1 MGAIE
6 ELGLSKEDIYNE
18 IEKGIS
24 SEKGEVL
31 SLEESKIIS
40 EIINNDEKKEEV
52 ITDDTDSI
60 GVPTEIL
67 SEQEMVSL
75 LSALNDDGNLPIELQ
90 ERLKRECLLSDKI
103 NELKRS
109 IKNASDEELDFLSI
123 NLDYL
128 IDIMLHNE
136 KIKKEYEY
144 HKTLKKILGINNYEH
159 KD

>member
-1 MGAIE
+1 MKSIE
-6 ELGLSKEDIYNE
+6 ELGLSKKD
-18 IEKGIS
+18 K
-24 SEKGEVL
+24 K
-31 SLEESKIIS
+31 
-40 EIINNDEKKEEV
+40 EKKEEV

-60 GVPTEIL
+60 GVPIEIL
-67 SEQEMVSL
+67 SEQEMDSL

-103 NELKRS
+103 SELKRS

-128 IDIMLHNE
+128 IDIMLQNE

-144 HKTLKKILGINNYEH
+144 YKVLRKKLGMNNNEH
-159 KD
+159 KN

>member
-6 ELGLSKEDIYNE
+6 ELGLSKED

-128 IDIMLHNE
+128 IDIMLNNE

-144 HKTLKKILGINNYEH
+144 YKTLKKILGINNYEH